1 MFTSLPQSMVKDP
14 QRPIQSLASTCHSN
28 LSVLLRKVVATQ
40 KAKKACQ
47 PSPQKKRAW
56 FSCYAH
62 HTDKKTGALRG

>member
-40 KAKKACQ
+40 KAKEVCQ
-47 PSPQKKRAW
+47 PSPQKKGLGSLVILIIQIR
-56 FSCYAH
+56 
-62 HTDKKTGALRG
+62 KLGP